1 MTLGLEE
8 RHDTQTAG
16 QAKGSGSVGRNG
28 VYALLLL
35 VAASI
40 VGSRILTAP
49 EAFTVNDQSRWSTVR
64 ALVDTGSYSIGR
76 REMKRDG
83 SSRDVGIIAQPGWDT
98 ADKVLHPK
106 TRRFYSS
113 KPTLLSTV
121 AAGEY
126 WLLRHGFDLS
136 MDQDRIT
143 LARIILLTINWLPF
157 VLYLLLLARLVE
169 RLGTTEWGR
178 LFVFAAACFGTFVS
192 GFLASLNNHS
202 VAATGALFAL
212 YQCLCIHLDD
222 DRRAW
227 RFVLCGLFAGW
238 TMCNE
243 LPAAS
248 LGAGIMLWLLY
259 LSPARTVRLALPALL
274 LPVAASLYTQ
284 YLAVGSIVPTYARES
299 WYRFEGSYWNN
310 PIGIDRADEPKLLYA
325 FNLLVGHTGILSQTP
340 VLLLGWI
347 GMIRTARSAES
358 MPGEQSARRIIALLT
373 LSLTVVTFVFY
384 VLRTHNYGGIAAG
397 PRWFIWLVPLWLL
410 TMLPEVDR
418 WARDLRRR
426 RVAVVLLAFSIVTAT
441 YALANPWQHSLLF
454 AWFEHLGW
462 ISYQ

>member
-1 MTLGLEE
+1 MLGFEE
-8 RHDTQTAG
+8 RDAARIASRAT
-16 QAKGSGSVGRNG
+16 GSGSVGRNG

-40 VGSRILTAP
+40 VASRILTAP
-49 EAFTVNDQSRWSTVR
+49 GAFTVNDQSRWSTVR

-76 REMKRDG
+76 RYPSRDG
-83 SSRDVGIIAQPGWDT
+83 SYRDVGIIAEPGWDT
-98 ADKVLHPK
+98 ADKVLHPE

-121 AAGEY
+121 TAGEY
-126 WLLRHGFDLS
+126 WLLRYGLDLS

-143 LARIILLTINWLPF
+143 LTRIILLTINWLPF
-157 VLYLLLLARLVE
+157 VLYLVLLARLVE

-178 LFVFAAACFGTFVS
+178 LFVFATACFGTFVS
-192 GFLASLNNHS
+192 GFLASFNNHS

-222 DRRAW
+222 DQRSW
-227 RFVLCGLFAGW
+227 RFVLAGLFAGW

-248 LGAGIMLWLLY
+248 LAAGIMLWLLY
-259 LSPARTVRLALPALL
+259 LSPGKTLRLALPALL
-274 LPVAASLYTQ
+274 LPVAAAFYTQ

-310 PIGIDRADEPKLLYA
+310 PIGIDRAEEPKLVYA
-325 FNLLVGHTGILSQTP
+325 FNLLVGHTGILSLTP
-340 VLLLGWI
+340 VLLLGWV
-347 GMIRTARSAES
+347 GMIRMARSAEG
-358 MPGEQSARRIIALLT
+358 MRGEPSARRIVALLT

-397 PRWFIWLVPLWLL
+397 PRWFIWLVPLWLV

-418 WARDLRRR
+418 WARDRRRR
-426 RVAVVLLAFSIVTAT
+426 RVAVVLLAGSIVTAT
-441 YALANPWQHSLLF
+441 YALANPWQPSLLF
-454 AWFEHLGW
+454 AWFQYLGW
-462 ISYQ
+462 ISYP